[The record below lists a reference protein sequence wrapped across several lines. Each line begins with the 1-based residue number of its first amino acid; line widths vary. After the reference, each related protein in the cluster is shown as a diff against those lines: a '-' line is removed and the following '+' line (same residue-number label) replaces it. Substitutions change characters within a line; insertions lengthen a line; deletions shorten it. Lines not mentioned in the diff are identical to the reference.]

1 MRELPG
7 LDWVMLCL
15 SLVVALVLFVLGVY
29 LLLRPRPVST
39 PPITT
44 KPEVEASVDKYGL
57 KGPVGVFLI
66 LLSITM
72 VGGLYWHL
80 NSRFSADAEAFRGAP
95 RTLGS
100 VAEGLRH
107 NSGANILLRG
117 GVETIVISRPVRGAC
132 WTALADNLC
141 AVYQDTLTCSWEG
154 NRIVIDR
161 KP

>member
-29 LLLRPRPVST
+29 LLLRPRPI
-39 PPITT
+39 PPTTT

-57 KGPVGVFLI
+57 KAPVGVVLI
-66 LLSITM
+66 LISLAI
-72 VGGLYWHL
+72 VGGLYWQL
-80 NSRFSADAEAFRGAP
+80 NSRFSANGEEFRGAP

-100 VAEGLRH
+100 VVEGLRH